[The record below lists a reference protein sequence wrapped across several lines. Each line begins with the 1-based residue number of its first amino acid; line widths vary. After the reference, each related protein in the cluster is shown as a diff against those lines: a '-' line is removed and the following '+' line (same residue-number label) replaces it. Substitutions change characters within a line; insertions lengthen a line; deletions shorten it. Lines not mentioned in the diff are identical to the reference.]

1 MMPFFREILSTMLD
15 ETFSVSLI
23 GAVLACISLSWIG
36 VIYSLR
42 RSAMVG
48 EVIAHSAFPGLIL
61 GAFVGMIFDVKGEV
75 MSLLFILGA
84 IFTSY
89 LAMKKLTFLQTQWK
103 KSPDASLMISISSFL
118 GIGILLSSIL
128 QSVSPVLYKDVIIF
142 LYGRTATMLTFHV
155 MLYAVVMVS
164 MLVFLIISH
173 RRIKI
178 FEFDKTF
185 AGFFGIGKWL
195 EGMILCATLIVVI
208 ISLRSCGILLLA
220 GMMTTPAI
228 AAKWWVKKISS
239 IFFLSTL
246 FGAVSALF
254 GSYLSIYLGGDS
266 FVLPTGPMITIVS
279 ASITL
284 FSLLFGK
291 HGGLVLRIFR
301 KIIFSLRCHEEN
313 VLKALYKKD
322 GKMMISELRAFM
334 HSGYLVFA
342 LVLFRGRKHLHIC
355 KNSTIEL
362 KEAGVKYAEKIVRLH
377 RLWEVYLCEVGFMK
391 NRVHAFA
398 DEIEHVLTD
407 EMEQVLAKKLGNPTH
422 CPHQQ
427 KIPEKMGVENVSF

>member
-1 MMPFFREILSTMLD
+1 MIDFFQKILSMITD
-15 ETFSVSLI
+15 PACTVSLL
-23 GAVLACISLSWIG
+23 GAILACISLSWIG

-42 RSAMVG
+42 KSALVG

-61 GAFVGMIFDVKGEV
+61 GAFVGMALDVSGEW

-84 IFTSY
+84 IFTAY
-89 LAMKKLTFLQTQWK
+89 LAMKKCTYLQAEWK

-118 GIGILLSSIL
+118 GIGVLLSSIL
-128 QSVSPVLYKDVIIF
+128 QSLNPVLYKDVIIF
-142 LYGRTATMLTFHV
+142 LYGRTATMLSFHV
-155 MLYAVVMVS
+155 RLYAVVMVL
-164 MLVFLIISH
+164 MFVFLVVCH

-185 AGFFGIGKWL
+185 ASFFGIGRWL
-195 EGMILCATLIVVI
+195 EGLILFATLVVVI

-228 AAKWWVKKISS
+228 AARWWVKRISS
-239 IFFLSTL
+239 IFFLATF
-246 FGAVSALF
+246 FGAISALL
-254 GSYLSIYLGGDS
+254 GSAFSICLGTES
-266 FVLPTGPMITIVS
+266 LALPTGPMITIVS

-291 HGGLVLRIFR
+291 RGGFILRIFR
-301 KIIFSLRCHEEN
+301 KIVFSLKCHEEN

-334 HSGYLVFA
+334 HSGYIVFA
-342 LVLFRGRKHLHIC
+342 LVLFRGRKHFYIC
-355 KNSTIEL
+355 KDSTVVL
-362 KEAGVKYAEKIVRLH
+362 NNAGAKYGEKIIRLH

-422 CPHQQ
+422 CPHEQ
-427 KIPEKMGVENVSF
+427 KIPEKLEVKHAPS